1 MTAFLSLSQG
11 VGADMKDP
19 FEAYRKSKSYSFL
32 GSRIGM
38 FKCYHYH
45 CYYHY
50 RYQYHCRRLIV

>member
-1 MTAFLSLSQG
+1 MTVFLSLSQG

-45 CYYHY
+45 CY
-50 RYQYHCRRLIV
+50 